1 MKNRPFY
8 ILVAVVSSVIALL
21 IFWLYLSAVGG
32 ALPENAI
39 GGLCTI
45 LFLIVAVI
53 AYELVTKPGLY
64 SRRAERNHDE
74 EEEDRIEGEDT
85 GGSP

>member
-21 IFWLYLSAVGG
+21 IFWIYLAAVGG

-39 GGLCTI
+39 GGLCMI
-45 LFLIVAVI
+45 FFLVVAVI
-53 AYELVTKPGLY
+53 AYEFLTKPGLY
-64 SRRAERNHDE
+64 SRRRKEDGGVAE
-74 EEEDRIEGEDT
+74 EEEQGKEEV
-85 GGSP
+85 SP